1 MVERLEVCA
10 PGGSSV
16 GPGALDNPGD
26 LNLGLRLLEPGD
38 SCHLGG
44 LVGGCGLPPH
54 PVGPEHPDLQLGA
67 PSEGHSAQKEGLY
80 LQ

>member
-10 PGGSSV
+10 PGGRSV
-16 GPGALDNPGD
+16 GPGALDSPGD
-26 LNLGLRLLEPGD
+26 LNLGLHPLQPGD

-44 LVGGCGLPPH
+44 LMGGCGFPPH
-54 PVGPEHPDLQLGA
+54 QVGPEHPDLQLWA